1 MDIKKSVYAAYKT
14 NCYTHTCTHTLKQK
28 IQKGKKRNILNKYE
42 PKRAGST
49 ISVKIEYEV
58 KH

>member
-1 MDIKKSVYAAYKT
+1 MLLLRQTAIHTHAHTPLNRKYKKE
-14 NCYTHTCTHTLKQK
+14 
-28 IQKGKKRNILNKYE
+28 KKRNILNKYE